1 MSADKSAYSRFEP
14 QFADLVDSLQIEGG
28 GASAQNNGSPA
39 GESTSEKTAE
49 QTAEQTAELSAELK
63 DAWVQDFAEP
73 ILEKIKSSPPT
84 FADDFSVM
92 SGRFIRWSDITRGV
106 TFPGDVMHLKGEG
119 WTGAGGKL
127 VAADFVLE
135 VELKP
140 SVITS
145 DSGFNVT
152 FRDDENGH
160 YAFGC
165 NLYDDYCEMVEYL
178 GEQDKSTQLIGAF
191 SGTDPSEWRTILV
204 IAQGEQFGFYIN
216 GKPFGYFQRDSLKS
230 DWVGIGLWSS
240 PGSAEI
246 DVDNVKFWNLESS
259 AE

>member
-1 MSADKSAYSRFEP
+1 
-14 QFADLVDSLQIEGG
+14 
-28 GASAQNNGSPA
+28 
-39 GESTSEKTAE
+39 
-49 QTAEQTAELSAELK
+49 
-63 DAWVQDFAEP
+63 
-73 ILEKIKSSPPT
+73 
-84 FADDFSVM
+84 M

-165 NLYDDYCEMVEYL
+165 NLDDDYCEMVEYL
-178 GEQDKSTQLIGAF
+178 GEQDKA
-191 SGTDPSEWRTILV
+191 PS
-204 IAQGEQFGFYIN
+204 
-216 GKPFGYFQRDSLKS
+216 
-230 DWVGIGLWSS
+230 
-240 PGSAEI
+240 
-246 DVDNVKFWNLESS
+246 
-259 AE
+259 